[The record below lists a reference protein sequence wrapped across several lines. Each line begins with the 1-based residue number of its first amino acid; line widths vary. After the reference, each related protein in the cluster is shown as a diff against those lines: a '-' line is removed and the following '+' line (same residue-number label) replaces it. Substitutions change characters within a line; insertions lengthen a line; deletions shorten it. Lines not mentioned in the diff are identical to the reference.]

1 MKRIKKIFLPV
12 FCLIFLLTASSCGS
26 ISETSQGEAAGGLE
40 NKTEQ
45 IDTAVREEAEALV
58 EELPEYSGE
67 PYTIVADNEPDF
79 SDSEL
84 QTEAYEEYSELDELG
99 RCGTAKANIGEELM
113 PTKDRESISEIKPS
127 GWINKEYDDVDGGYL
142 YNRCH
147 LIGFQLTA
155 ENANE
160 ENLITGTRYMNTEG
174 MLPFENMV
182 ADYIRET
189 DNHVLYEVTPVFED
203 DNLVAS
209 GVLMEAESVEDDG
222 AGISFYVYV
231 YNVQPGIEI
240 NYATGESRE
249 AEDTQTEAG
258 TENGQAAEETYI
270 LNTNTMKFHEPDCA
284 SVGDIKASN
293 TGEYSGSREDVIQ
306 MGYDPCRR
314 CRP

>member
-1 MKRIKKIFLPV
+1 MKRLKQIFLPV

-26 ISETSQGEAAGGLE
+26 ISETSQGEAVGSS
-40 NKTEQ
+40 NNTEQ
-45 IDTAVREEAEALV
+45 IDTVSQEEAEALV

-113 PTKDRESISEIKPS
+113 PTEDRESISEIKPS

-182 ADYIRET
+182 ADYIKET

-240 NYATGESRE
+240 DYVTGESRE

-284 SVGDIKASN
+284 SVEDMKASN
-293 TGEYSGSREDVIQ
+293 TREYSGSREDVIQ
-306 MGYDPCRR
+306 MGYDPCGR

>member
-1 MKRIKKIFLPV
+1 MKRLKQIFLPV
-12 FCLIFLLTASSCGS
+12 FWLIFLLTVSSCGS
-26 ISETSQGEAAGGLE
+26 ISENSHGESAGGLE

-45 IDTAVREEAEALV
+45 IDTAVREEAEELV

-67 PYTIVADNEPDF
+67 PYTVVADNEPDF

-113 PTKDRESISEIKPS
+113 PTEDRESISEIKPS

-182 ADYIRET
+182 ADYIKET

-240 NYATGESRE
+240 DYVTGESRE

-284 SVGDIKASN
+284 SVEDMKASN
-293 TGEYSGSREDVIQ
+293 TREYSGSREDVIQ
-306 MGYDPCRR
+306 MGYDPCGR

>member
-1 MKRIKKIFLPV
+1 MKRIKQIFLPV
-12 FCLIFLLTASSCGS
+12 FCLIFLFTASSCGS
-26 ISETSQGEAAGGLE
+26 IPGNYEETASDST

-45 IDTAVREEAEALV
+45 FETVSQKEAEEIV
-58 EELPEYSGE
+58 ENLPEYSGE
-67 PYTIVADNEPDF
+67 PYTTVDGNKPDF

-84 QTEAYEEYSELDELG
+84 QTEAYEEYSELDKLG

-113 PTKDRESISEIKPS
+113 PTEERESISEVKPS
-127 GWINKEYDDVDGGYL
+127 GWMNKEYEDIDGGYL

-189 DNHVLYEVTPVFED
+189 DHHVLYEVTPVFEE

-209 GVLMEAESVEDDG
+209 GVLMEAESVEDGG

-240 NYATGESRE
+240 DYATGESRE
-249 AEDTQTEAG
+249 AEDSETDMES
-258 TENGQAAEETYI
+258 ENSQAAEETYI

-284 SVGDIKASN
+284 SVKDIKASN
-293 TGEYSGSREDVIQ
+293 MSEYSGTREDVIR
-306 MGYDPCRR
+306 MGYEPCGR